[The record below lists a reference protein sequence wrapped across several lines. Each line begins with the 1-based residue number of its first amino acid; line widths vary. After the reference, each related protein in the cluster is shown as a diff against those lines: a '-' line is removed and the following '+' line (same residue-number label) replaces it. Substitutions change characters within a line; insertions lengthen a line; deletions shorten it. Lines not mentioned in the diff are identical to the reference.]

1 MKKVLPHILVPLISL
16 CCIVGLDQWTKYLT
30 VQNLSDG
37 HEAKFIGES
46 VVFSYQQ
53 NRGMAWGLFQNNQVL
68 FTVLTLLAIS
78 VIIFLYVRTPWEP
91 EYRPIRIA
99 EVMLVGGA
107 LGNLIDR
114 VFRCELGDGSL
125 FHGYVVD
132 MIYVKAI
139 NFPVFNVADVFVS
152 LAFVFMIILLI
163 FVYNEEEFNKCFG
176 NFKPRKVKAEKAEE
190 AAKEGEKA
198 EEEKE
203 EGETEEAEQS
213 EEENVEEKTEE
224 AEKEETVETEETT
237 EEEPAEDEDVAAEE
251 NDKEAES

>member
-107 LGNLIDR
+107 LGNLM
-114 VFRCELGDGSL
+114 GDGSL

-190 AAKEGEKA
+190 AAKKGEKA

>member
-30 VQNLSDG
+30 VKNLTSG
-37 HEAKFIGES
+37 QEVKFIGDS
-46 VVFSYQQ
+46 VVFSYMQ

-68 FTVLTLLAIS
+68 FAALTLLAIS
-78 VIIFLYVRTPWEP
+78 VVIFFYVRTPWEP

-152 LAFVFMIILLI
+152 LAFVFLLILLL

-176 NFKPRKVKAEKAEE
+176 NFKSGKKTAKEENISEAEK
-190 AAKEGEKA
+190 
-198 EEEKE
+198 
-203 EGETEEAEQS
+203 S
-213 EEENVEEKTEE
+213 EEEESDAEESAEESEAEVPEKEKSAEDSENQTEE
-224 AEKEETVETEETT
+224 Q
-237 EEEPAEDEDVAAEE
+237 
-251 NDKEAES
+251 S